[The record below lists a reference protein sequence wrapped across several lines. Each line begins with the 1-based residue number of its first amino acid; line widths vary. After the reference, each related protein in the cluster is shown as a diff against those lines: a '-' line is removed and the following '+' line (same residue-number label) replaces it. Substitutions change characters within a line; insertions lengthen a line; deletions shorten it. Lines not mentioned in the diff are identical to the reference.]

1 MLEVEIG
8 LYECAG
14 SFVKTQVCVSSS
26 IFASVTETTVDKVY
40 LFKYDP
46 VFVIDLV
53 YIHQHGL
60 IVQQHPL
67 KYFIFTFPKQD
78 WIILKKCA
86 SLTLNESSPKTFGEP
101 TQNSR

>member
-1 MLEVEIG
+1 MLELQIG
-8 LYECAG
+8 FYEYAG
-14 SFVKTQVCVSSS
+14 SFEKTRMFGSSP
-26 IFASVTETTVDKVY
+26 IFASVIGITVNKVY